1 MVQAHSPEA
10 FFPLSNQRVTLRSQI
25 QLQVYFYGQ
34 CGQHLWFCLGVRVQP
49 NVFRSSPTNLAHT
62 SKGHLL
68 TQSGQSDILIIRFM
82 KKTSITVTEAS
93 RNFADCVNRAHY
105 QNVTFVLLKNGEPV
119 ARLVPDNERV
129 CVGRDLA
136 EALAKN
142 DLPENEARAWHRDL
156 EAARKS
162 LKAPVD
168 KWR

>member
-1 MVQAHSPEA
+1 M
-10 FFPLSNQRVTLRSQI
+10 
-25 QLQVYFYGQ
+25 
-34 CGQHLWFCLGVRVQP
+34 
-49 NVFRSSPTNLAHT
+49 
-62 SKGHLL
+62 
-68 TQSGQSDILIIRFM
+68 TQSVKSDTLIIRFM

-93 RNFADCVNRAHY
+93 RNFSDCVNRAHY

-129 CVGRDLA
+129 CVGSDLA

-156 EAARKS
+156 DAARKS
-162 LKAPVD
+162 LKAPAD